1 MEPQNKQAVIE
12 SKSITKFES
21 STDVTFNSI
30 KEFVYDLNAVFGT
43 VKKNAPIDLYFRL
56 IGHVTEKDINGTGT
70 KKYIDGFKVF
80 FANYEDKLESL
91 EQLMTL
97 PRDTFI
103 RYGDSPRAF
112 LEIQK
117 YLYKA
122 NKEQREIIRQHL
134 LAISVSIDPSEK
146 KLTAMESAAPM
157 LEKLGLGGSK
167 EAQYVT
173 GIFNK
178 TKKSMENSDSKDPMA
193 ALSSLLPVLPE
204 IMGGLF
210 SGIENGS
217 LDINKLGTCM
227 TGALTDLMNSNQA
240 VDENGDPV
248 EGQSNTVD
256 FDKLVLGMQG
266 FMSAG
271 NQPSPVSAT
280 VTEVNEEDID

>member
-1 MEPQNKQAVIE
+1 MENSNLIE
-12 SKSITKFES
+12 SKAITKFES
-21 STDVTFNSI
+21 NTDVTFNSI
-30 KEFVYDLNAVFGT
+30 KEFVHDLNMVFGT
-43 VKKNAPIDLYFRL
+43 TKKTTPIDLYNRL
-56 IGHVTEKDINGTGT
+56 IGHVTEKDLNGTGT

-80 FANYEDKLESL
+80 FANYEEKLESI

-103 RYGDSPRAF
+103 RYGESPKVY
-112 LEIQK
+112 LELQK

-122 NKEQREIIRQHL
+122 NIEQREIIRQHL
-134 LAISVSIDPSEK
+134 MTISASIDPDEK
-146 KLTAMESAAPM
+146 KLTALESAAPM

-193 ALSSLLPVLPE
+193 ALSSILP
-204 IMGGLF
+204 IMPGILGELIGGV
-210 SGIENGS
+210 EDGS
-217 LDINKLGTCM
+217 LNMNKLGKCM

-240 VDENGDPV
+240 VDEDGNPV
-248 EGQSNTVD
+248 EGDTKNVVD

-266 FMSAG
+266 FMGAG
-271 NQPSPVSAT
+271 NQRTSAT
-280 VTEVNEEDID
+280 VSEVDEELD